1 MRILLTGSGGGGH
14 IIPLIAVVKELKTL
28 ANKIGI
34 FDLEFMYLGP
44 KIEEEF
50 SRQLLTK
57 EGIKIKFIR
66 AYKLRRY
73 FSIHNFI
80 DIINIPIGFFQ
91 SIFIIL
97 LFMPKIV
104 FSKGGYGSVPVVIVS
119 WLYFIPVIIHESDA
133 IPGKANILN
142 SKFAKKILVGFSKAL
157 KYFPVNK
164 TAVVGNPVRLELLE
178 GDIIKAKEKFS
189 ITSDKLVILIM
200 GGSQGAQKIND
211 VILNTLPE
219 LIKKYEIIHL
229 TGEKNYK
236 QVAQEAQ
243 VMIPKNFEM
252 FYHGYPSLKNEIKDA
267 YAASSII
274 ISRSGA
280 SSIFEIALIG
290 KPNILIPLKNS
301 AGDHQRENAYEIDK
315 FKGTIVLEEDNLT
328 PHILLTSIDRL
339 IKDKNLSEE
348 MSKSLKIFST
358 PKAAE
363 NIAKEIFKTT
373 GLII

>member
-14 IIPLIAVVKELKTL
+14 IIPLIAVVKELKIL

-44 KIEEEF
+44 KIEQEF
-50 SRQLLTK
+50 SRQLLKK
-57 EGIKIKFIR
+57 EGIKIKSIK

-73 FSIHNFI
+73 FSIFNFI
-80 DIINIPIGFFQ
+80 DIINIPIGFIQ

-104 FSKGGYGSVPVVIVS
+104 FSKGGYGSVPVVIVN
-119 WLYFIPVIIHESDA
+119 WLYFIPVIIHESDT
-133 IPGKANILN
+133 IPGKATILTA
-142 SKFAKKILVGFSKAL
+142 KFAKKILVGFSKTL
-157 KYFPVNK
+157 KYFPINK
-164 TAVVGNPVRLELLE
+164 TAVVGNPVRIELLE
-178 GDIIKAKEKFS
+178 GDGLKAKEKFS
-189 ITSDKLVILIM
+189 ITSDKPIILIM
-200 GGSQGAQKIND
+200 GGSQGSKKIND

-236 QVAQEAQ
+236 QTAQEAQ
-243 VMIPKNFEM
+243 VMIPKNFEI
-252 FYHGYPSLKNEIKDA
+252 FYHSYPSLKDEMKDA
-267 YAASSII
+267 YAISSVI

-290 KPNILIPLKNS
+290 KPNILIPIKNS
-301 AGDHQRENAYEIDK
+301 ANDHQRENAYEINK
-315 FKGTIVLEEDNLT
+315 FKGTIILEEDNLT
-328 PHILLTSIDRL
+328 PHLLLVSIEQL
-339 IKDKNLSEE
+339 VNDKKLRME
-348 MSKSLKIFST
+348 MSKSLKDFST

-373 GLII
+373 GLIV